1 MQLINISENLSKIE
15 IEKFAEEIV
24 LKNIIVKFF
33 GNEFIVLYKNKNKN
47 IDIFMI
53 NQGNRIL
60 FEQNNCIKSSNV
72 TKILL
77 MNLACANK
85 TIYVYAEFLN
95 NNKKESVIC
104 SFDERL
110 LTISVVPLHVPID
123 FGLIG
128 IFENNLFTLCLPD
141 DYSILSEYSKDLK
154 VKKILGQENESMP
167 YFFPKELITDFKVN
181 EIYFIIFVMCSVN
194 DIH

>member
-95 NNKKESVIC
+95 NNKKESEQAISC
-104 SFDERL
+104 
-110 LTISVVPLHVPID
+110 LTFCLNAQSLSQKKGFWTASGRPQD
-123 FGLIG
+123 RF
-128 IFENNLFTLCLPD
+128 FTKPPAAVRQ
-141 DYSILSEYSKDLK
+141 EY
-154 VKKILGQENESMP
+154 VQC
-167 YFFPKELITDFKVN
+167 FF
-181 EIYFIIFVMCSVN
+181 
-194 DIH
+194 